1 MGYGSI
7 TKEEAQRRKELFKSG
22 IKVCSTCKRELPLNM
37 FTSDKTTKT
46 GLSSL
51 CKDCQKEQRKKR
63 ENKINEWFEN
73 NQERVKEKQHEY
85 SITHAEEK
93 KAYNQANKEYFKQKR
108 KEHDELYKD
117 EMKER
122 RQKHRHTLNARFS
135 KYKIDAEK
143 RNLSFNIS
151 VEDFDRITKQP
162 CYYCGDLPEDKFGNK
177 FTGVDRIDSNIGY
190 EIDNVVPC
198 CPICNRMKLDYDLCD
213 WINKLL
219 KIVSNLMKED
229 VISKDFFKQV

>member
-1 MGYGSI
+1 
-7 TKEEAQRRKELFKSG
+7 
-22 IKVCSTCKRELPLNM
+22 
-37 FTSDKTTKT
+37 
-46 GLSSL
+46 
-51 CKDCQKEQRKKR
+51 
-63 ENKINEWFEN
+63 
-73 NQERVKEKQHEY
+73 
-85 SITHAEEK
+85 
-93 KAYNQANKEYFKQKR
+93 
-108 KEHDELYKD
+108 
-117 EMKER
+117 MKER

-198 CPICNRMKLDYDLCD
+198 CPIKL
-213 WINKLL
+213 
-219 KIVSNLMKED
+219 
-229 VISKDFFKQV
+229 